1 MKHLI
6 NNLAWILPVV
16 VLVAVFVYTTWW
28 RERPQLEGRITGDF
42 AAAEALAA
50 DIEAPLF
57 LAVDAPPH

>member
-1 MKHLI
+1 MRRAI
-6 NNLAWILPVV
+6 DNLFWLLPVAV
-16 VLVAVFVYTTWW
+16 LAGVLVYTMWW

-50 DIEAPLF
+50 EIGAPLL

>member
-6 NNLAWILPVV
+6 NNLAWLLPVALLAA
-16 VLVAVFVYTTWW
+16 VLVYTMWW
-28 RERPQLEGRITGDF
+28 RERPQMEGRITGDF

-50 DIEAPLF
+50 EIDAPLF